1 MMARSPA
8 TFGTFG
14 SDPAL
19 KQQLARLKRALEE
32 GRASQTRL
40 AALESIASVVHAGK
54 PLRETLQETLLHLR
68 EALSARFG
76 YVLILSDRESKWT
89 LEIYEGFEH
98 HPEFR
103 HLLVERVARPVSA
116 GRTALVVPDAM
127 QETRVPELRSFAGES
142 RSGLVVSLASRSRV
156 FGVVGLHSGGEGPH
170 YTDGD
175 AAFVASAATLLHG
188 VLREAASR
196 RANLDLLAAMVRP
209 LTAALEARD
218 SYTSGHSE
226 RVAKYALAVVH
237 ELEMGGVVEYSEE
250 LRTTVRLAAFLHDIG
265 KIGVSDTILHKPGD
279 LTQEEYAIM
288 KTHTLKG
295 AQILEGLPELAD
307 VVPGIVSHHERWD
320 GKGYPHGLRGSE
332 IPFLAKLIGIA
343 DALDAMTTDRPY
355 TKGMPLDAAVKILR
369 EKAGTGFDPEIVA
382 ALSTAH
388 RSGLLAEGGM
398 DALPAAAESA
408 DYVTIES
415 LFSHEIRDL
424 PALPQI
430 VTQILERTR
439 DPNCPAREI
448 VRLISRDQALVIRI
462 LRLVN
467 SAYYG
472 FSRKIA
478 TINLAV
484 AILGYRAVQN
494 LVLNVGLASMFRDIM
509 NSTDARRVELF
520 EHSMEC
526 AVLAKAIAARLPAL
540 EVQQDEAFTAG
551 LLHDIGKIVLE
562 QHAPGE
568 AMHVAAAQEEKGM
581 SSLEAEKEILGV
593 DHAAIGEWIA
603 MRWNIPTRLREAILY
618 HHRPH
623 AALEKA
629 PGAYNLVKVIAL
641 ADQIYYLMRESIDPA
656 EIQGGLAASPVSDS
670 GLTAEAIAQILQT
683 VEYEKAEFHRLLA
696 LGETPPTSRS

>member
-1 MMARSPA
+1 MDKAPA
-8 TFGTFG
+8 TLGAATH
-14 SDPAL
+14 DPAL
-19 KQQLARLKRALEE
+19 KLNLARIKRALEE
-32 GRASQTRL
+32 GKASRSRVS
-40 AALESIASVVHAGK
+40 ALESIVQTIQAGN

-68 EALSARFG
+68 DALGARFG
-76 YVLILSDRESKWT
+76 FVLVLSDRESKWT
-89 LEIYEGFEH
+89 IEIFEGFDSL
-98 HPEFR
+98 PDLR
-103 HLLVERVARPVSA
+103 HLIVDRLARPVSA
-116 GRTALVVPDAM
+116 GRAPAVVPETM
-127 QETRVPELRSFAGES
+127 QETRIPELRAFAGEA
-142 RSGLVVSLASRSRV
+142 RSAIAVPLASRTRV
-156 FGVVGLHSGGEGPH
+156 FGVLGVLSGGAGPR
-170 YTDGD
+170 YGD
-175 AAFVASAATLLHG
+175 DDASFLLTAGTLLHG
-188 VLREAASR
+188 VLREASSR

-218 SYTSGHSE
+218 TYTHGHSE

-237 ELEMGGVVEYSEE
+237 ELEMAGVVEYSEE

-279 LTQEEYAIM
+279 LTREEFEIM
-288 KTHTLKG
+288 KAHTMKG
-295 AQILEGLPELAD
+295 AQILEGLPELTD

-320 GKGYPHGLRGSE
+320 GKGYPHGLRGNE
-332 IPFLAKLIGIA
+332 IPFLAKVIGIA

-355 TKGMPLDAAVKILR
+355 MKAMPLENAVKILR
-369 EKAGTGFDPEIVA
+369 DLGGTSFDPEIVA
-382 ALSTAH
+382 AIANAH

-398 DALPAAAESA
+398 AEQPIA
-408 DYVTIES
+408 EEATDYLTIEKI
-415 LFSHEIRDL
+415 FSKEIRDL

-448 VRLISRDQALVIRI
+448 VRLVSRDQALVIKI

-509 NSTDARRVELF
+509 NSTDMRRVALF

-526 AVLAKAIAARLPAL
+526 AVLAKALAARLPSL
-540 EVQQDEAFTAG
+540 ELQQDEAFTAG

-562 QHAPGE
+562 QHAPSA
-568 AMHVAAAQEEKGM
+568 AMHVAAAREEKGI
-581 SSLEAEKEILGV
+581 SGIEAEVEVLGV
-593 DHAAIGEWIA
+593 DHAAVGEWIA
-603 MRWNIPTRLREAILY
+603 MRWNIPARLREAILY

-623 AALEKA
+623 TALEKA

-641 ADQIYYLMRESIDPA
+641 ADQIDHLMRESADPA
-656 EIQGGLAASPVSDS
+656 EILAGLATSPVSDC
-670 GLTAEAIAQILQT
+670 GLTPEAIGQILETLEQ
-683 VEYEKAEFHRLLA
+683 EKAEFHRILT
-696 LGETPPTSRS
+696 LGDGSLPDHA